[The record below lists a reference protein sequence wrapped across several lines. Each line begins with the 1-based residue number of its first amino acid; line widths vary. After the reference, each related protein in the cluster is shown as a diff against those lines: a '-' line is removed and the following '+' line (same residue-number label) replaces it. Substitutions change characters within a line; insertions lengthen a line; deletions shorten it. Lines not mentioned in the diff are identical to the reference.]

1 MQEFKNIII
10 GFGKGGKTLAK
21 NLAAKGE
28 SVLVVEK
35 SKKMYGGTCI
45 NIACLPSKNL
55 IINAQRGIKFEDA
68 VKQKDEMTTALRNK
82 NYHMVA
88 DEETATV
95 LDGTAKFVD
104 NHTIEI
110 VLDSGEKTKIKG
122 ERIFINTGATPI
134 IPQVKGLKESKYIL
148 DSTAAMDQNSLPN
161 ELVILGAG
169 YIGMEFASM
178 FARYGAKVTVL
189 DTNEKFLKRED
200 DDISEM
206 IFNDLSQDGIEFN
219 LGVKVVEVRDLS
231 DKVEIVYEINGQKRT
246 VKADKLLVATGRKPV
261 TEGLGLENTDI
272 KLDERGAIKV
282 DDYLRTTAE
291 NVWAIGDVKGG
302 PQFTY
307 ISLDD
312 FRIIFDQLYGKGFD
326 QLYGKGERKVSDR
339 KSVPYSVFTTPALSR
354 VGLNEVEAKNKGIE
368 YKLFKL
374 AATSIPKAKVIG
386 NTRGMYKILVNPDTE
401 EILGATIYGEE
412 SYEVINLIALAMKA
426 KLPYTLLRDQ
436 IYTHP
441 TMTEALNDVLKD

>member
-68 VKQKDEMTTALRNK
+68 VKQKNEMTTALRNK

-95 LDGTAKFVD
+95 LDGTAKFID

-110 VLDSGEKTKIKG
+110 VLDSGERTEVKG

-134 IPQVKGLKESKYIL
+134 IPQIKGLKESKYIL

-206 IFNDLSQDGIEFN
+206 LFNDLSQDGIEFK
-219 LGVKVVEVRDLS
+219 LGAKVVEVKDLS
-231 DKVEIVYEINGQKRT
+231 DKVEIIYEINGKKQT

-272 KLDERGAIKV
+272 ELDERGAIKV

-312 FRIIFDQLYGKGFD
+312 FRIIFDQLYGKG
-326 QLYGKGERKVSDR
+326 KRKVSDR
-339 KSVPYSVFTTPALSR
+339 NLVPYSVFITPALSR
-354 VGLNEVEAKNKGIE
+354 VGLNEVEAKNSKIE

-386 NTRGMYKILVNPDTE
+386 NTRGMYKILVDPDTE

-426 KLPYTLLRDQ
+426 KLPYTMLRDQ

-441 TMTEALNDVLKD
+441 TMSEALNDVLKG

>member
-1 MQEFKNIII
+1 MQEFKNIVI

-68 VKQKDEMTTALRNK
+68 VKQKNEMTTALRNK

-95 LDGTAKFVD
+95 LDGTAKFVG

-206 IFNDLSQDGIEFN
+206 LFNDLSQDGIEFK
-219 LGVKVVEVRDLS
+219 LGVKVVEVKDLS
-231 DKVEIVYEINGQKRT
+231 DKVEIIYEINGKKQT

-312 FRIIFDQLYGKGFD
+312 FRIIFDQLYGKG
-326 QLYGKGERKVSDR
+326 ERKVSDR
-339 KSVPYSVFTTPALSR
+339 KLVPYSVFTTPALSR

-412 SYEVINLIALAMKA
+412 SYEVINLIALVMKA
-426 KLPYTLLRDQ
+426 KLPYTMLRDQ

-441 TMTEALNDVLKD
+441 TMSEALNDVLKG

>member
-21 NLAAKGE
+21 NLATKGE

-148 DSTAAMDQNSLPN
+148 DSTVAMDQNSLPN

-219 LGVKVVEVRDLS
+219 FGVKVVEVRDLS

-272 KLDERGAIKV
+272 ELDERGAIKV
-282 DDYLRTTAE
+282 DDYLKTTAE

-312 FRIIFDQLYGKGFD
+312 FRIIFN

-339 KSVPYSVFTTPALSR
+339 KLVPYSVFTTPALSR

-426 KLPYTLLRDQ
+426 KLPYTMLRDQ

-441 TMTEALNDVLKD
+441 TMSEALNDVLKG

>member
-1 MQEFKNIII
+1 MQEFKNIVI

-68 VKQKDEMTTALRNK
+68 VKQKNEMTIALRNK

-95 LDGTAKFVD
+95 LDGTAKFVG

-206 IFNDLSQDGIEFN
+206 LFNDLSQDGIEFK
-219 LGVKVVEVRDLS
+219 LGVKVVEVKDLS
-231 DKVEIVYEINGQKRT
+231 DKVEIIYEINGKKQT

-272 KLDERGAIKV
+272 ELDERGAIKV

-312 FRIIFDQLYGKGFD
+312 FRIIFDQLYGKG
-326 QLYGKGERKVSDR
+326 KRKVSDR
-339 KSVPYSVFTTPALSR
+339 NLVPYSVFITPALSR
-354 VGLNEVEAKNKGIE
+354 VGLNEVEAKNKEIE

-386 NTRGMYKILVNPDTE
+386 NTRGMYKILVDPDTE

-426 KLPYTLLRDQ
+426 KLPYTMLRDQ

-441 TMTEALNDVLKD
+441 TMSEALNDVLKG

>member
-1 MQEFKNIII
+1 MQEFKNIVI

-45 NIACLPSKNL
+45 NIACLPSKNM
-55 IINAQRGIKFEDA
+55 IINAQRGINFEDA
-68 VKQKDEMTTALRNK
+68 VKEKDEMTTVLRNK

-88 DEETATV
+88 DEETATI
-95 LDGTAKFVD
+95 LDGTAKFID

-110 VLDSGEKTKIKG
+110 VLDSGERTEVKG

-134 IPQVKGLKESKYIL
+134 IPQIKGLKESKYIL
-148 DSTAAMDQNSLPN
+148 DSTAAMDQSSLPN

-206 IFNDLSQDGIEFN
+206 LFNDLSQDGIEFN
-219 LGVKVVEVRDLS
+219 LGAKVVEVKDLS
-231 DKVEIVYEINGQKRT
+231 DKVEIIYEINGKKQT

-261 TEGLGLENTDI
+261 TENLGLENTDI
-272 KLDERGAIKV
+272 ELDKRGAIKV

-312 FRIIFDQLYGKGFD
+312 FRIIFDQLYGKG
-326 QLYGKGERKVSDR
+326 KRKVSDR
-339 KSVPYSVFTTPALSR
+339 NLVPYSVFITPALSR

-386 NTRGMYKILVNPDTE
+386 NTRGMYKILVDPDTE

-426 KLPYTLLRDQ
+426 KLPYTMLRDQ

-441 TMTEALNDVLKD
+441 TMSEALNDVLKG

>member
-189 DTNEKFLKRED
+189 DTNKKFLKRED

-312 FRIIFDQLYGKGFD
+312 FRIIFDQLYGKG
-326 QLYGKGERKVSDR
+326 ERKVSDR
-339 KSVPYSVFTTPALSR
+339 KLVPYSVFTTPALSR

-412 SYEVINLIALAMKA
+412 SYEVINLIALVMKA
-426 KLPYTLLRDQ
+426 KLPYTMLRDQ

-441 TMTEALNDVLKD
+441 TISEALNDVLKG

>member
-1 MQEFKNIII
+1 MQEFKNIVI

-45 NIACLPSKNL
+45 NIACLPSKNM
-55 IINAQRGIKFEDA
+55 IINAQRGINFEDA
-68 VKQKDEMTTALRNK
+68 VKEKDEMTTVLRNK

-95 LDGTAKFVD
+95 LDGTAKFID

-110 VLDSGEKTKIKG
+110 VLDSGERTEVKG

-134 IPQVKGLKESKYIL
+134 IPQIKGLKESKYIL

-206 IFNDLSQDGIEFN
+206 LFNDLSQDGIEFN
-219 LGVKVVEVRDLS
+219 LGAKVVEVKDLS
-231 DKVEIVYEINGQKRT
+231 DKVEIIYEINGKKQT

-272 KLDERGAIKV
+272 ELDERGAIKV

-312 FRIIFDQLYGKGFD
+312 FRIIFDQLYGKG
-326 QLYGKGERKVSDR
+326 KRKVSDR
-339 KSVPYSVFTTPALSR
+339 NLVPYSVFITPALSR

-386 NTRGMYKILVNPDTE
+386 NTRGMYKILVDPDTE

-426 KLPYTLLRDQ
+426 KLPYTMLRDQ

-441 TMTEALNDVLKD
+441 TMSEALNDVLKG

>member
-1 MQEFKNIII
+1 MQEFKNIVI

-21 NLAAKGE
+21 NLAARGE

-68 VKQKDEMTTALRNK
+68 VKQKNEMTTALRNK

-88 DEETATV
+88 DEEKATV
-95 LDGTAKFVD
+95 LDGTAKFID

-110 VLDSGEKTKIKG
+110 VLDSGKRTEVKG

-134 IPQVKGLKESKYIL
+134 IPQIKGLKESKYIL

-206 IFNDLSQDGIEFN
+206 LFNDLSQDGIEFK
-219 LGVKVVEVRDLS
+219 LGVKVVEVKDLS
-231 DKVEIVYEINGQKRT
+231 DKVEIIYEINGKKQT

-261 TEGLGLENTDI
+261 TENLGLENTDI
-272 KLDERGAIKV
+272 ELDERGAIKV

-312 FRIIFDQLYGKGFD
+312 FRIIFDQLYGKG
-326 QLYGKGERKVSDR
+326 ERKVSDR
-339 KSVPYSVFTTPALSR
+339 NIIPYSVFITPALSR

-386 NTRGMYKILVNPDTE
+386 NTRGMYKILVDPDTE

-426 KLPYTLLRDQ
+426 KLPYTMLRDQ

-441 TMTEALNDVLKD
+441 TMSEALNDVLKG

>member
-1 MQEFKNIII
+1 M
-10 GFGKGGKTLAK
+10 
-21 NLAAKGE
+21 
-28 SVLVVEK
+28 
-35 SKKMYGGTCI
+35 
-45 NIACLPSKNL
+45 

-68 VKQKDEMTTALRNK
+68 VKQKNEMTTALRNK

-88 DEETATV
+88 DKETATV
-95 LDGTAKFVD
+95 LDGTAKFVG

-206 IFNDLSQDGIEFN
+206 LFNDLSQDGIEFK
-219 LGVKVVEVRDLS
+219 LGAKVVEVKDLS
-231 DKVEIVYEINGQKRT
+231 DKVEIIYEINGKKQT

-272 KLDERGAIKV
+272 ELDEHGAIKV

-312 FRIIFDQLYGKGFD
+312 FRIIFDQLYGKG
-326 QLYGKGERKVSDR
+326 ERKVSDR
-339 KSVPYSVFTTPALSR
+339 NIIPYSVFITPALSR

-386 NTRGMYKILVNPDTE
+386 NTRGMYKILVDPDTE

-426 KLPYTLLRDQ
+426 KLPYTMLRDQ

-441 TMTEALNDVLKD
+441 TMSEALNDVLKG

>member
-68 VKQKDEMTTALRNK
+68 VKQKNEMTTALRNK

-95 LDGTAKFVD
+95 LDGTAKFID

-206 IFNDLSQDGIEFN
+206 LFNDLSQDGIEFK
-219 LGVKVVEVRDLS
+219 LGAKVVEVKDLS
-231 DKVEIVYEINGQKRT
+231 DKVEIIYEINGKKQT

-272 KLDERGAIKV
+272 ELDERGAIKV

-312 FRIIFDQLYGKGFD
+312 FRIIFDQLYGKG
-326 QLYGKGERKVSDR
+326 KRKVSDR
-339 KSVPYSVFTTPALSR
+339 NLVPYSVFITPALSR

-386 NTRGMYKILVNPDTE
+386 NTRGMYKILVDPDTE

-426 KLPYTLLRDQ
+426 KLPYTMLRDQ

-441 TMTEALNDVLKD
+441 TMSEALNDVLKG

>member
-68 VKQKDEMTTALRNK
+68 VKQKNEMTTALRNK

-246 VKADKLLVATGRKPV
+246 IKADKLLVATGRKPV

-312 FRIIFDQLYGKGFD
+312 FRIIFDQLYGKG
-326 QLYGKGERKVSDR
+326 ERKVSDR
-339 KSVPYSVFTTPALSR
+339 KLVPYSAFTTPALSR

-412 SYEVINLIALAMKA
+412 SYEVINLIALAMRV
-426 KLPYTLLRDQ
+426 KLPYTMLSDQ

-441 TMTEALNDVLKD
+441 TMSEALNDVLKG

>member
-1 MQEFKNIII
+1 MQEFKNIVI

-45 NIACLPSKNL
+45 NIACLPSKNM
-55 IINAQRGIKFEDA
+55 IINAQRGINFEDA
-68 VKQKDEMTTALRNK
+68 VKEKDEMTTVLRNK

-95 LDGTAKFVD
+95 LDGTAKFID

-110 VLDSGEKTKIKG
+110 VLDSGERTEVKG

-200 DDISEM
+200 EDISEM

-219 LGVKVVEVRDLS
+219 LGVKVVEVKDLS
-231 DKVEIVYEINGQKRT
+231 DKVEIIYEINGKKQT

-272 KLDERGAIKV
+272 ELDERGAIKV

-312 FRIIFDQLYGKGFD
+312 FRIIFDQLYGKG
-326 QLYGKGERKVSDR
+326 KRKVSDR
-339 KSVPYSVFTTPALSR
+339 NLVPYSVFITPALSR
-354 VGLNEVEAKNKGIE
+354 VGLNEVEAKNSKIE

-386 NTRGMYKILVNPDTE
+386 NTRGMYKILVDPDTE

-426 KLPYTLLRDQ
+426 KLPYTMLRDQ

>member
-1 MQEFKNIII
+1 MQEFKNIVI

-45 NIACLPSKNL
+45 NIACLPSKNM
-55 IINAQRGIKFEDA
+55 IINAQRGINFEDA
-68 VKQKDEMTTALRNK
+68 VKEKDEMTTVLRNK

-88 DEETATV
+88 DEEMATV
-95 LDGTAKFVD
+95 LDGTAKFID

-110 VLDSGEKTKIKG
+110 VLDSGERTEVKG

-206 IFNDLSQDGIEFN
+206 LFNDLSQDGIEFK
-219 LGVKVVEVRDLS
+219 LGVKVVEVKDLS
-231 DKVEIVYEINGQKRT
+231 DKVEIIYEINGKKQT

-261 TEGLGLENTDI
+261 TENLGLENTDI
-272 KLDERGAIKV
+272 ELDKRGAIKV

-312 FRIIFDQLYGKGFD
+312 FRIIFDQLYGKG
-326 QLYGKGERKVSDR
+326 KRKVSDR
-339 KSVPYSVFTTPALSR
+339 NLVPYSVFITPALSR

-386 NTRGMYKILVNPDTE
+386 NTRGMYKILVDPDTE

-426 KLPYTLLRDQ
+426 KLPYTMLRDQ

-441 TMTEALNDVLKD
+441 TMSEALNDVLKG

>member
-1 MQEFKNIII
+1 MQEFKNIVI
-10 GFGKGGKTLAK
+10 GFRKGGKTLAK

-45 NIACLPSKNL
+45 NIACLPSKNM
-55 IINAQRGIKFEDA
+55 IINAQRGINFEDA
-68 VKQKDEMTTALRNK
+68 VKEKDEMTTVLRNK

-95 LDGTAKFVD
+95 LDGTAKFVG

-206 IFNDLSQDGIEFN
+206 LFNDLSQDGIEFK
-219 LGVKVVEVRDLS
+219 LGAKVVEVKDLS
-231 DKVEIVYEINGQKRT
+231 DKVEIIYEINGKKQT

-272 KLDERGAIKV
+272 ELDERGAIKV

-312 FRIIFDQLYGKGFD
+312 FRIIFDQLYGKG
-326 QLYGKGERKVSDR
+326 KRKVSDR
-339 KSVPYSVFTTPALSR
+339 NLVPYSVFITPALSR
-354 VGLNEVEAKNKGIE
+354 VGLNEVEAKNRGIE

-386 NTRGMYKILVNPDTE
+386 NTRGMYKILVDPDTE

-426 KLPYTLLRDQ
+426 KLPYTMLRDQ

-441 TMTEALNDVLKD
+441 TMSEALNDVLKG

>member
-1 MQEFKNIII
+1 MKEFKNIII

-68 VKQKDEMTTALRNK
+68 VKEKDEMTTVLRNK

-95 LDGTAKFVD
+95 LDGTAKFVG

-206 IFNDLSQDGIEFN
+206 LFNDLSQDGIEFK
-219 LGVKVVEVRDLS
+219 LGAKVVEVKDLS
-231 DKVEIVYEINGQKRT
+231 DKVEIIYEINGKKQT

-261 TEGLGLENTDI
+261 TENLGLENTDI
-272 KLDERGAIKV
+272 ELDERGAIKV

-312 FRIIFDQLYGKGFD
+312 FRIIFDQLYRKGK
-326 QLYGKGERKVSDR
+326 RKVSDR
-339 KSVPYSVFTTPALSR
+339 NLVPYSVFITPALSR

-386 NTRGMYKILVNPDTE
+386 NTRGMYKILVDPDTE

-426 KLPYTLLRDQ
+426 KLPYTMLRDQ

-441 TMTEALNDVLKD
+441 TMSEALNDVLKG

>member
-1 MQEFKNIII
+1 MQEFKNIVI

-45 NIACLPSKNL
+45 NIACLPSKNM
-55 IINAQRGIKFEDA
+55 IINAQRGINFEDA
-68 VKQKDEMTTALRNK
+68 VKEKDEMTTVLRNK

-95 LDGTAKFVD
+95 LDGTAKFID

-110 VLDSGEKTKIKG
+110 VLDSGERTEVKG

-134 IPQVKGLKESKYIL
+134 IPQIKGLKESKYIL
-148 DSTAAMDQNSLPN
+148 DSTAAMDQSSLPN

-206 IFNDLSQDGIEFN
+206 LFNDLSQDGIEFK
-219 LGVKVVEVRDLS
+219 LGVKVVEVKDLS
-231 DKVEIVYEINGQKRT
+231 DKVEIIYEINGKKQT

-261 TEGLGLENTDI
+261 TENLGLENTDI
-272 KLDERGAIKV
+272 ELDKRGAIKV

-312 FRIIFDQLYGKGFD
+312 FRIIFDQLYGKG
-326 QLYGKGERKVSDR
+326 KRKVSDR
-339 KSVPYSVFTTPALSR
+339 NLVPYSVFITPALSR

-386 NTRGMYKILVNPDTE
+386 NTRGMYKILVDPDTE

-426 KLPYTLLRDQ
+426 KLPYTMLRDQ

-441 TMTEALNDVLKD
+441 TMSEALNDVLKG

>member
-1 MQEFKNIII
+1 MQEFKNIVI

-68 VKQKDEMTTALRNK
+68 VKQKNEMTTALRNK

-95 LDGTAKFVD
+95 LDGTAKFVG

-148 DSTAAMDQNSLPN
+148 DSTAAMDQNSLLN

-206 IFNDLSQDGIEFN
+206 LFNDLSQDGIEFK
-219 LGVKVVEVRDLS
+219 LGAKVVEVRDLS
-231 DKVEIVYEINGQKRT
+231 DKVEIIYEINGKKQT
-246 VKADKLLVATGRKPV
+246 VKADKLLVATGRKSV

-272 KLDERGAIKV
+272 ELDERGAIKV

-312 FRIIFDQLYGKGFD
+312 FRIIFDQLYGKG
-326 QLYGKGERKVSDR
+326 ERKVSER
-339 KSVPYSVFTTPALSR
+339 NIIPYSVFITPALSR

-386 NTRGMYKILVNPDTE
+386 NTRGMYKILVDPDTE

-426 KLPYTLLRDQ
+426 KLPYTMLRDQ

-441 TMTEALNDVLKD
+441 TMSEALNDVLKG

>member
-1 MQEFKNIII
+1 MQEFKNIVI

-68 VKQKDEMTTALRNK
+68 VKQKNEMTTALRNK

-95 LDGTAKFVD
+95 LDGTAKFVG

-206 IFNDLSQDGIEFN
+206 LFNDLSQDGIEFK
-219 LGVKVVEVRDLS
+219 LGAKVVEVKDLS
-231 DKVEIVYEINGQKRT
+231 DKVEIIYEINGKKQT

-261 TEGLGLENTDI
+261 TENLGLENTDI
-272 KLDERGAIKV
+272 ELDERGAIKV

-312 FRIIFDQLYGKGFD
+312 FRIIFDQLYRKGK
-326 QLYGKGERKVSDR
+326 RKVSDR
-339 KSVPYSVFTTPALSR
+339 NLVPYSVFITPALSR

-386 NTRGMYKILVNPDTE
+386 NTRGMYKILVDPDTE

-426 KLPYTLLRDQ
+426 KLPYTMLRDQ

-441 TMTEALNDVLKD
+441 TMSEALNDVLKD

>member
-110 VLDSGEKTKIKG
+110 VLDNGEKTKIKG

-312 FRIIFDQLYGKGFD
+312 FRIIFDQLYGKG
-326 QLYGKGERKVSDR
+326 ERKVSDR

>member
-1 MQEFKNIII
+1 MQEFKNIVI

-21 NLAAKGE
+21 NLAARGE

-68 VKQKDEMTTALRNK
+68 VKQKNEMTTALRNK

-95 LDGTAKFVD
+95 LDGTAKFVG

-206 IFNDLSQDGIEFN
+206 LFNDLSQDGIEFK
-219 LGVKVVEVRDLS
+219 LGVKVVEVKDLS
-231 DKVEIVYEINGQKRT
+231 DKVEIIYEINGKKQT

-261 TEGLGLENTDI
+261 TENLGLENTDI
-272 KLDERGAIKV
+272 ELDERGAIKV

-312 FRIIFDQLYGKGFD
+312 FRIIFDQLYGKG
-326 QLYGKGERKVSDR
+326 ERKVSDR
-339 KSVPYSVFTTPALSR
+339 NIIPYSVFITPALSR

-386 NTRGMYKILVNPDTE
+386 NTRGMYKILVDPDTE

-426 KLPYTLLRDQ
+426 KLPYTMLRDQ

-441 TMTEALNDVLKD
+441 TMSEALNDVLKG

>member
-1 MQEFKNIII
+1 MQEFKNIVI

-68 VKQKDEMTTALRNK
+68 VKQKNEMTTALRNK

-95 LDGTAKFVD
+95 LDGTAKFID

-110 VLDSGEKTKIKG
+110 VLDSGERTEVKG

-206 IFNDLSQDGIEFN
+206 LFNDLSQDGIEFK
-219 LGVKVVEVRDLS
+219 LGAKVVEVKDLS
-231 DKVEIVYEINGQKRT
+231 DKVEIIYEINGKKQT

-272 KLDERGAIKV
+272 ELDERGAIKV

-312 FRIIFDQLYGKGFD
+312 FRIIFDQLYGKG
-326 QLYGKGERKVSDR
+326 ERKVSDR
-339 KSVPYSVFTTPALSR
+339 NIVPYSVFITPALSR

-386 NTRGMYKILVNPDTE
+386 NTRGMYKILVDPDTE

-426 KLPYTLLRDQ
+426 KLPYTMLRDQ

-441 TMTEALNDVLKD
+441 TMSEALNDVLKG

>member
-189 DTNEKFLKRED
+189 DTNKKFLKRED

-312 FRIIFDQLYGKGFD
+312 FRIIFDQLYGKG
-326 QLYGKGERKVSDR
+326 ERKVSDR
-339 KSVPYSVFTTPALSR
+339 KLVPYSVFTTPALSR

-386 NTRGMYKILVNPDTE
+386 NTRGMYKILVNPDTK

-412 SYEVINLIALAMKA
+412 SYEVINLIALVMKA
-426 KLPYTLLRDQ
+426 KLPYTMLRDQ

-441 TMTEALNDVLKD
+441 TMSEALNDVLKG

>member
-45 NIACLPSKNL
+45 NIACLPSKNM

-68 VKQKDEMTTALRNK
+68 VKQKNEMTTALRNK

-95 LDGTAKFVD
+95 LDGTAKFID

-110 VLDSGEKTKIKG
+110 VLDSGERTEVKG
-122 ERIFINTGATPI
+122 ERVFINTGATPI

-206 IFNDLSQDGIEFN
+206 LFNDLSQDGIEFK
-219 LGVKVVEVRDLS
+219 LGVKVVEVKDLS
-231 DKVEIVYEINGQKRT
+231 DKVEIIYEINGKKQT

-272 KLDERGAIKV
+272 ELDERGAIKV

-312 FRIIFDQLYGKGFD
+312 FRIIFDQLYGKG
-326 QLYGKGERKVSDR
+326 ERKVSDR
-339 KSVPYSVFTTPALSR
+339 NIIPYSVFITPALSR

-386 NTRGMYKILVNPDTE
+386 NTRGMYKILVDPDTE

-426 KLPYTLLRDQ
+426 KLPYTMLRDQ

-441 TMTEALNDVLKD
+441 TMSEALNDVLKG

>member
-1 MQEFKNIII
+1 MQEFKNIVI

-45 NIACLPSKNL
+45 NIACLPSKNM
-55 IINAQRGIKFEDA
+55 IINAQRGINFEDA
-68 VKQKDEMTTALRNK
+68 VKEKDEMTTVLRNK

-95 LDGTAKFVD
+95 LDGTAKFID

-110 VLDSGEKTKIKG
+110 VLDSGERTEVKG

-206 IFNDLSQDGIEFN
+206 LFNDLSQDGIEFK
-219 LGVKVVEVRDLS
+219 LGAKVVEVKDLS
-231 DKVEIVYEINGQKRT
+231 DKVEIIYEINGKKQT

-261 TEGLGLENTDI
+261 TENLGLENTDI
-272 KLDERGAIKV
+272 ELDERGAIKV

-312 FRIIFDQLYGKGFD
+312 FRIIFDQLYGKG
-326 QLYGKGERKVSDR
+326 KRKVSDR
-339 KSVPYSVFTTPALSR
+339 NLVPYSVFITPALSR
-354 VGLNEVEAKNKGIE
+354 VGLNEVEAKNRGIE

-386 NTRGMYKILVNPDTE
+386 NTRGMYKILVDPDTE

-426 KLPYTLLRDQ
+426 KLPYTMLRDQ

-441 TMTEALNDVLKD
+441 TMSEALNDVLKG

>member
-10 GFGKGGKTLAK
+10 GSGKGGKTLAK

-189 DTNEKFLKRED
+189 DTNKKFLKRED

-312 FRIIFDQLYGKGFD
+312 FRIIFDQLYGKG
-326 QLYGKGERKVSDR
+326 ERKVSDR
-339 KSVPYSVFTTPALSR
+339 KLVPYSVFTTPALSR

-412 SYEVINLIALAMKA
+412 SYEVINLIALVMKA
-426 KLPYTLLRDQ
+426 KLPYTMLRDQ

-441 TMTEALNDVLKD
+441 TMSEALNDVLKG

>member
-1 MQEFKNIII
+1 MQEFKNIVI

-45 NIACLPSKNL
+45 NIACLPSKNM
-55 IINAQRGIKFEDA
+55 IINAQRGINFEDA
-68 VKQKDEMTTALRNK
+68 VKEKDEMTTVLRNK

-95 LDGTAKFVD
+95 LDGTAKFID

-110 VLDSGEKTKIKG
+110 VLDSGERTEVKG

-134 IPQVKGLKESKYIL
+134 IPQIKGLKESKYIL

-200 DDISEM
+200 DDISGM
-206 IFNDLSQDGIEFN
+206 LFNDLSQDGIEFN
-219 LGVKVVEVRDLS
+219 LGAKVVEVKDLS
-231 DKVEIVYEINGQKRT
+231 DKVEIIYEINGKKQT

-261 TEGLGLENTDI
+261 TENLGLENTDI
-272 KLDERGAIKV
+272 ELDERGAIKV

-312 FRIIFDQLYGKGFD
+312 FRIIFDQLYGKG
-326 QLYGKGERKVSDR
+326 KRKVSDR
-339 KSVPYSVFTTPALSR
+339 NLVPYSVFITPALSR
-354 VGLNEVEAKNKGIE
+354 VGLNEVEAKNKEIE

-386 NTRGMYKILVNPDTE
+386 DTRGMYKILVDPDTE

-426 KLPYTLLRDQ
+426 KLPYTMLRDQ

-441 TMTEALNDVLKD
+441 TMSEALNDVLKG

>member
-1 MQEFKNIII
+1 MVEH
-10 GFGKGGKTLAK
+10 
-21 NLAAKGE
+21 
-28 SVLVVEK
+28 VLILLV
-35 SKKMYGGTCI
+35 YHQ
-45 NIACLPSKNL
+45 KNL

-312 FRIIFDQLYGKGFD
+312 FRIIFDQLYGKG
-326 QLYGKGERKVSDR
+326 ERKVSDR
-339 KSVPYSVFTTPALSR
+339 KLVPYSVFTTPALSR

-426 KLPYTLLRDQ
+426 KLPYTMLRDQ

-441 TMTEALNDVLKD
+441 TMSEALNDVLKG

>member
-68 VKQKDEMTTALRNK
+68 VKQKNEMTTALRNK

-95 LDGTAKFVD
+95 LDGTAKFID

-110 VLDSGEKTKIKG
+110 VLDSGERTEVKG

-148 DSTAAMDQNSLPN
+148 DSTSAMDQSSLPN

-206 IFNDLSQDGIEFN
+206 LFNDLSQDGIEFN
-219 LGVKVVEVRDLS
+219 LGAKVVEVKDLS
-231 DKVEIVYEINGQKRT
+231 DKVEIIYEINGKKQT

-261 TEGLGLENTDI
+261 TENLGLENTDI
-272 KLDERGAIKV
+272 ELDERGAIKV

-312 FRIIFDQLYGKGFD
+312 FRIIFDQLYGKG
-326 QLYGKGERKVSDR
+326 ERKVSDR
-339 KSVPYSVFTTPALSR
+339 NLVPYSVFITPALSR

-386 NTRGMYKILVNPDTE
+386 NTRGMYKILVDPDTE

-426 KLPYTLLRDQ
+426 KLPYTMLRDQ

>member
-55 IINAQRGIKFEDA
+55 IINVQRGIKFEDA

-312 FRIIFDQLYGKGFD
+312 FRIIFDQLYGKG
-326 QLYGKGERKVSDR
+326 ERKVSDR

>member
-28 SVLVVEK
+28 SVLVIEK

-68 VKQKDEMTTALRNK
+68 VKQKDEMTTVLRNK

-95 LDGTAKFVD
+95 LDGTAKFVG

-110 VLDSGEKTKIKG
+110 VLDSGERTEVKG

-206 IFNDLSQDGIEFN
+206 LFNDLSQDGIEFK
-219 LGVKVVEVRDLS
+219 LGAKVVEVKDLS
-231 DKVEIVYEINGQKRT
+231 DKVEIIYEINGKKQT

-272 KLDERGAIKV
+272 ELDERGAIKV

-312 FRIIFDQLYGKGFD
+312 FRIIFDQLYGKG
-326 QLYGKGERKVSDR
+326 KRKVSDR
-339 KSVPYSVFTTPALSR
+339 NLVPYSVFITPALSR
-354 VGLNEVEAKNKGIE
+354 VGLNEVEAKNKEIE

-386 NTRGMYKILVNPDTE
+386 NTRGMYKILVDPDTE

-426 KLPYTLLRDQ
+426 KLPYTMLRDQ

>member
-312 FRIIFDQLYGKGFD
+312 FRIIFDQLYGKG
-326 QLYGKGERKVSDR
+326 ERKVSDR

-436 IYTHP
+436 IYTYP

>member
-1 MQEFKNIII
+1 MQEFKNIVI

-68 VKQKDEMTTALRNK
+68 VKEKDEMTTVLRNK

-95 LDGTAKFVD
+95 LDGTAKFID

-178 FARYGAKVTVL
+178 FACYGAKVTVL

-206 IFNDLSQDGIEFN
+206 LFNDLSQDGIEFK
-219 LGVKVVEVRDLS
+219 LGAKVVEVKDLS
-231 DKVEIVYEINGQKRT
+231 DKVEIIYEINGKKQT

-272 KLDERGAIKV
+272 ELDERGAIKV

-312 FRIIFDQLYGKGFD
+312 FRIIFDQLYGKG
-326 QLYGKGERKVSDR
+326 KRKVSDR
-339 KSVPYSVFTTPALSR
+339 NLVPYSVFITPALSR

-386 NTRGMYKILVNPDTE
+386 NTRGMYKILVDPDTE

-412 SYEVINLIALAMKA
+412 SYEVINLIALVMKA
-426 KLPYTLLRDQ
+426 KLPYTMLRDQ

-441 TMTEALNDVLKD
+441 TMSEALNDVLKG

>member
-1 MQEFKNIII
+1 MQEFKNIVI

-45 NIACLPSKNL
+45 NIACLPSKNM
-55 IINAQRGIKFEDA
+55 IINAQRGINFEDA
-68 VKQKDEMTTALRNK
+68 VKEKDEMTTVLRNK

-95 LDGTAKFVD
+95 LDGTAKFID

-134 IPQVKGLKESKYIL
+134 IPQIKGLKESKYIL

-178 FARYGAKVTVL
+178 FARYGTKVTVL

-206 IFNDLSQDGIEFN
+206 LFNDLSQDGIEFN
-219 LGVKVVEVRDLS
+219 LGAKVVEVKDLS
-231 DKVEIVYEINGQKRT
+231 DKVEIIYEINGKKQT

-261 TEGLGLENTDI
+261 TENLGLENTDI
-272 KLDERGAIKV
+272 ELDERGAIKV

-291 NVWAIGDVKGG
+291 NIWAIGDVKGG

-312 FRIIFDQLYGKGFD
+312 FRIIFDQLYGKG
-326 QLYGKGERKVSDR
+326 KRKVSDR
-339 KSVPYSVFTTPALSR
+339 NLVPYSVFITPALSR
-354 VGLNEVEAKNKGIE
+354 VGLNEVEAKNSKIE

-386 NTRGMYKILVNPDTE
+386 NTRGMYKILVDPDTE

-426 KLPYTLLRDQ
+426 KLPYTMLRDQ

-441 TMTEALNDVLKD
+441 TMSEALNDVLKG

>member
-1 MQEFKNIII
+1 MKEFKNIII

-68 VKQKDEMTTALRNK
+68 VKQKNEMTTALRNK

-95 LDGTAKFVD
+95 LDGTAKFID

-110 VLDSGEKTKIKG
+110 VLDSGERTEVKG

-206 IFNDLSQDGIEFN
+206 LFNDLSQDGIEFK
-219 LGVKVVEVRDLS
+219 LGAKVVEVKDLS
-231 DKVEIVYEINGQKRT
+231 DKVEIIYEINGKKQT

-261 TEGLGLENTDI
+261 TENLGLENTDI
-272 KLDERGAIKV
+272 ELDERGAIKV

-312 FRIIFDQLYGKGFD
+312 FRIIFDQLYRKGK
-326 QLYGKGERKVSDR
+326 RKVSDR
-339 KSVPYSVFTTPALSR
+339 NLVPYSVFITPALSR

-386 NTRGMYKILVNPDTE
+386 NTRGMYKILVDPDTE

-426 KLPYTLLRDQ
+426 KLPYTMLRDQ

-441 TMTEALNDVLKD
+441 TMSEALNDVLKG

>member
-1 MQEFKNIII
+1 MQEFKNIVI

-55 IINAQRGIKFEDA
+55 IINAQRGINFEDA
-68 VKQKDEMTTALRNK
+68 VKEKDEMTTVLRNK

-88 DEETATV
+88 DEETATI
-95 LDGTAKFVD
+95 LDGTAKFID

-206 IFNDLSQDGIEFN
+206 LFNDLSQDGIEFK
-219 LGVKVVEVRDLS
+219 LGAKVVEVKDLS
-231 DKVEIVYEINGQKRT
+231 DKVEIIYEINGKKQT

-272 KLDERGAIKV
+272 ELDERGAIKV

-312 FRIIFDQLYGKGFD
+312 FRIIFDQLYGKG
-326 QLYGKGERKVSDR
+326 KRKVSDR
-339 KSVPYSVFTTPALSR
+339 NLVPYSVFITPALSR

-386 NTRGMYKILVNPDTE
+386 NTRGMYKILVDPDTE

-426 KLPYTLLRDQ
+426 KLPYTMLRDQ

>member
-200 DDISEM
+200 DISEM

-312 FRIIFDQLYGKGFD
+312 FRIIFD

>member
-28 SVLVVEK
+28 SVLVIEK

-68 VKQKDEMTTALRNK
+68 VKQKNEMTTALRNK

-88 DEETATV
+88 DKETATV
-95 LDGTAKFVD
+95 LDGTAKFVG

-206 IFNDLSQDGIEFN
+206 LFNDLSQDGIEFK
-219 LGVKVVEVRDLS
+219 LGAKVLEVKDLS
-231 DKVEIVYEINGQKRT
+231 DKVEIIYEINGKKQT

-272 KLDERGAIKV
+272 ELDEHGAIKV

-312 FRIIFDQLYGKGFD
+312 FRIIFDQLYGKG
-326 QLYGKGERKVSDR
+326 ERKVSDR
-339 KSVPYSVFTTPALSR
+339 NIIPYSVFITPALSR

-386 NTRGMYKILVNPDTE
+386 NTRGMYKILVDPDTE

-426 KLPYTLLRDQ
+426 KLPYTMLRDQ

-441 TMTEALNDVLKD
+441 TMSEALNDVLKG